1 MKTPTGL
8 SSDETQVAAFT
19 TDSHETTSRVF
30 LPADGPAGAA
40 MTWRELTAHAGVP
53 LTADLRW
60 SVMVRRL
67 DAALQR
73 ELTPPFAVASPATL
87 RRLVDVL
94 SAATSTPGRCYFF
107 LWPGYAGDIDD
118 LDPEVIPPHLSAL
131 AGRDH
136 VLHTAPLSWLLERTE
151 DTLDPRLPVF
161 VWPHDGAFLLACPL
175 YHDSLYV
182 SGAAALLEAMRSDG
196 LEVLPIARNIEL
208 PGEGD

>member
-19 TDSHETTSRVF
+19 TDSHETTSRMF
-30 LPADGPAGAA
+30 LPAHGPAGAV
-40 MTWRELTAHAGVP
+40 MTWRELAAHAGVP

-60 SVMVRRL
+60 SAMVRRL
-67 DAALQR
+67 DPALQR
-73 ELTPPFAVASPATL
+73 ELTAPFAVASPATL
-87 RRLVDVL
+87 ERLVDVL
-94 SAATSTPGRCYFF
+94 SSATSTPERCYFF

-118 LDPEVIPPHLSAL
+118 INPEEVPPLLSAL

-136 VLHTAPLSWLLERTE
+136 VLHTAPLSWLLERTN
-151 DTLDPRLPVF
+151 DTTDPRMPVF
-161 VWPHDGAFLLACPL
+161 VWPHDGAFLLGCPL
-175 YHDSLYV
+175 YHDSLYL
-182 SGAAALLEAMRSDG
+182 SGAAALLDAMRSDG